1 MENKAKF
8 YPNPQLKLMDQMR
21 YGYRLYFMDQM
32 RYGYRL
38 YFMIHIIVVEKT
50 TLLITD

>member
-21 YGYRLYFMDQM
+21 YGYRLYFM
-32 RYGYRL
+32 
-38 YFMIHIIVVEKT
+38 IHIMVVEKT